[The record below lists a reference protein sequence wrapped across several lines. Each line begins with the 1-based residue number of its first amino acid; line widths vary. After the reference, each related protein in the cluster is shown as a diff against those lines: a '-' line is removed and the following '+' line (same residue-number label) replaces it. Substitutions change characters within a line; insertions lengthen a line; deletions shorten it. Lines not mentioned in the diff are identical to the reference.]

1 MQQQRRRG
9 CGAASSGG
17 RRLVPLT
24 ERATKTGVALVVL
37 FAAACGAAET
47 PVVVRRIDG
56 ERRAGHF
63 VSPFSY
69 EHFIRGEIALA
80 HGDLA
85 HAAEQ
90 FELAR
95 AGPEEDPLVLAR
107 LVEVLDRLDR
117 RAEADEVLRGA
128 LQTFPEAETLWLT
141 RGRLAER
148 RGDMRR
154 AIASYERAEA
164 MAPRSELGP
173 IALADLLAS
182 NDAPGRADAVL
193 ARFVRRAPERSP
205 AALRARMRLA
215 LIRGDARTAVRTI
228 RALVRVAPARA
239 DEVEEVANA
248 ALAEGHPALAASVL
262 DAMPRGLVDPALHV
276 RALAEAGRFDRAEAI
291 LAATPADALGGPVTE
306 ARLYLAA
313 GMAERADELADA
325 IAITEP
331 GPDVWL
337 VSGLAKLALG
347 RFDEAAAR
355 LAKVPR
361 GARGYVEARLAL
373 ARTLRARSLD
383 ALAADV
389 LSESLSGAVD
399 DEAALRE
406 ALADA
411 RLATGDETLAL
422 AAVEPLEGPRGL
434 AARARVL
441 EQTGR
446 MDEASD
452 LWARVPPDAP
462 GITARTR
469 LRSRAARMLADG
481 ERERALRL
489 LSRWVARAP
498 EDELTRARFEQLG
511 GVVGAENDVP
521 PPRARARNSV
531 TE

>member
-1 MQQQRRRG
+1 MLIAAG
-9 CGAASSGG
+9 CGAAS
-17 RRLVPLT
+17 
-24 ERATKTGVALVVL
+24 
-37 FAAACGAAET
+37 T

-69 EHFIRGEIALA
+69 EHFIRGELALA
-80 HGDLA
+80 QGNLER
-85 HAAEQ
+85 AAEE

-107 LVEVLDRLDR
+107 LVEVLDRLGR
-117 RAEADEVLRGA
+117 REQANEILRGA
-128 LQTFPEAETLWLT
+128 LQTFPEAEALWLA
-141 RGRLAER
+141 RGRIAER
-148 RGDMRR
+148 RSDLRV

-164 MAPRSELGP
+164 VAPRSELGP
-173 IALADLLAS
+173 LALADLLAS
-182 NDAPGRADAVL
+182 NDAQGRADAVL
-193 ARFVRRAPERSP
+193 ARFIRRAPERSP

-215 LIRGDARTAVRTI
+215 LIRRDARTAVRTI
-228 RALVRVAPARA
+228 RALVRVAPARS
-239 DEVEEVANA
+239 DEVQEVAAA

-262 DAMPRGLVDPALHV
+262 DAVPRGLVDPALHV

-306 ARLYLAA
+306 ARLYLSA
-313 GMAERADELADA
+313 GMAERADELTEA

-347 RFDEAAAR
+347 RYDEAAAR
-355 LAKVPR
+355 LSKVPR
-361 GARGYVEARLAL
+361 GARGYAEARIAL
-373 ARTLRARSLD
+373 AQTLRARSLD

-389 LSESLSGAVD
+389 LAEALAGPVD
-399 DEAALRE
+399 DEPALRG

-411 RLATGDETLAL
+411 RLAIGDEAGAV
-422 AAVEPLEGPRGL
+422 AAVEPLEGARGL

-441 EQTGR
+441 EATGR
-446 MDEASD
+446 MEEASD
-452 LWARVPPDAP
+452 VWARVPPDAP
-462 GITARTR
+462 DITARTR
-469 LRSRAARMLADG
+469 VRSRAARMLASG

-489 LSRWVARAP
+489 LSRWVVRAP
-498 EDELTRARFEQLG
+498 EDEVTRLRFEQLG
-511 GVVGAENDVP
+511 GVAPDESDAP